1 MCNKINIISPVK
13 SPNDIKLLF
22 DNTSCR
28 NFYVYYDRFFD
39 NGFIYIYDFIQMAHK
54 FNSYIYVNFKHDIS
68 ENGQDDVKK
77 FLEFLV
83 TTNIDGIFIN
93 SYTLL
98 QLVKEFKH
106 IKNIKIPFKIII
118 DSYFDIHNLYG
129 IEFLKS
135 FHNIDEV
142 IITEEIYLKNIQKIK
157 QCTNINL
164 SVDSDNLPYFASEI
178 KHLNAISNVV
188 IKGKF
193 KSSLEILEANILIQ
207 NILNEPSSYKNYK
220 LPFKHVRKSYYKT
233 NHFSGEIISINGNDF
248 NFSSHIQKH
257 MWKFK
262 SSRLKKNV
270 DYSKLNIPKIN
281 LRLSSLAQ
289 IKNLESFIKK
299 LNFNPVYSIEYGE
312 IINTYDLSQKSF
324 NEIMHIV
331 KLFCLKY
338 NINLN
343 VSTPRILIERD
354 FERVFDYV
362 KSILISH
369 PKPGTCIINNIG
381 YFWAFINDTDLK
393 SFPIEIGDGIN
404 IINSSSAACL
414 SQLTKNINCIDFSQI
429 NDLEILKNYIAKL
442 DKSIIRKKYK
452 IGGNVKIPSLG
463 LCPLNNDSA
472 IISRLSCQAPCHN
485 GNYAIFDPSL
495 NKVFPFTTD
504 GFCRMH
510 MYKDEILENYN
521 DVDKLL
527 NIGINEFVFDLDT
540 FNGNYVSIFL
550 TKFLNFLYTK
560 QNTVQIPQHCCTCE
574 RTCRT

>member
-1 MCNKINIISPVK
+1 MVNRLNIISPIK
-13 SPNDIKLLF
+13 SPDDIKILIEK
-22 DNTSCR
+22 TSCR
-28 NFYVYYDRFFD
+28 DFYVYYDKFFD
-39 NGFIYIYDFIQMAHK
+39 DNFIYIYDFIKIAHQ
-54 FNSYIYVNFKHDIS
+54 FNSRIYVNFKHDIS
-68 ENGQDDVKK
+68 ENLQDKVKK
-77 FLEFLV
+77 FVKFLK
-83 TTNIDGIFIN
+83 TTHIDGIFIN
-93 SYTLL
+93 SYTIL
-98 QLVKEFKH
+98 QVIKELEDKQNL
-106 IKNIKIPFKIII
+106 KTPFRIII

-135 FHNIDEV
+135 FHDIDEI

-157 QCTNINL
+157 QCTSINI

-193 KSSLEILEANILIQ
+193 KTSEEILNACVLIE
-207 NILNEPSSYKNYK
+207 NILNDPISYQNYK
-220 LPFKHVRKSYYKT
+220 LPFKHLRKSYYKT

-257 MWKFK
+257 SWNFK
-262 SSRLKKNV
+262 TSRLKKNI
-270 DYSKLNIPKIN
+270 DYFQLELPKIN

-299 LNFNPVYSIEYGE
+299 IGFNPVYSIEYGE
-312 IINTYDLSQKSF
+312 IISTYDLAFKSF
-324 NEIMHIV
+324 NDIMHSV

-343 VSTPRILIERD
+343 VSTPSILIERD

-362 KSILISH
+362 KSLLISN

-381 YFWAFINDTDLK
+381 YFWAFINDKDLS

-414 SQLTKNINCIDFSQI
+414 SQLTKSINCIDFSQI
-429 NDLEILKNYIAKL
+429 EDFDILKNYIAKL
-442 DKSIIRKKYK
+442 DKSIVRKKYK

-495 NKVFPFTTD
+495 NKIFPFTTD

-521 DVDKLL
+521 LVSELQ
-527 NIGINEFVFDLDT
+527 NIGINEFVFDLNT

-550 TKFLNFLYTK
+550 TKFLNFLYSQ
-560 QNTVQIPQHCCTCE
+560 QNPVHLPQHSCTLK
-574 RTCRT
+574 

>member
-1 MCNKINIISPVK
+1 MVNRLNIISPIK
-13 SPNDIKLLF
+13 SPDDIKILIEK
-22 DNTSCR
+22 TSCR
-28 NFYVYYDRFFD
+28 DFYVYYDKFFD
-39 NGFIYIYDFIQMAHK
+39 DNFIYIYDFIKIAHQ
-54 FNSYIYVNFKHDIS
+54 FNSRIYVNFKHDIS
-68 ENGQDDVKK
+68 ENLQDKVKK
-77 FLEFLV
+77 FVKFLK
-83 TTNIDGIFIN
+83 TTHIDGIFIN
-93 SYTLL
+93 SYTIL
-98 QLVKEFKH
+98 QVIKELEDKQNFKT
-106 IKNIKIPFKIII
+106 PFRIII

-135 FHNIDEV
+135 FHDIDEI

-157 QCTNINL
+157 QCTSINI

-178 KHLNAISNVV
+178 KHLNVISNVV

-193 KSSLEILEANILIQ
+193 KTSEEILNACVLIE
-207 NILNEPSSYKNYK
+207 NILNDPISYQNYK
-220 LPFKHVRKSYYKT
+220 LPFKHLRKSYYKT

-257 MWKFK
+257 SWNFK
-262 SSRLKKNV
+262 TSRLKKNI
-270 DYSKLNIPKIN
+270 DYFQLELPKIN

-299 LNFNPVYSIEYGE
+299 IGFNPVYSIEYGE
-312 IINTYDLSQKSF
+312 IISTYDLAFKSF
-324 NEIMHIV
+324 NDIMHSV

-343 VSTPRILIERD
+343 VSTPSILIERD

-362 KSILISH
+362 KSLLISN

-381 YFWAFINDTDLK
+381 YFWAFINDKDLS

-414 SQLTKNINCIDFSQI
+414 SQLTKSINCIDFSQI
-429 NDLEILKNYIAKL
+429 EDFDILKNYIAKL
-442 DKSIIRKKYK
+442 DKSIVRKKYK

-495 NKVFPFTTD
+495 NKIFPFTTD

-521 DVDKLL
+521 LVSELQ
-527 NIGINEFVFDLDT
+527 NIGINEFVFDLNT

-550 TKFLNFLYTK
+550 TKFLNFLYSQ
-560 QNTVQIPQHCCTCE
+560 QNPVHLPQHSCTLK
-574 RTCRT
+574 

>member
-1 MCNKINIISPVK
+1 MVNRLNIISPIK
-13 SPNDIKLLF
+13 SPDDIKILIEK
-22 DNTSCR
+22 TSCR
-28 NFYVYYDRFFD
+28 DFYVYYDKFFD
-39 NGFIYIYDFIQMAHK
+39 DNFIYIYDFIKIAHQ
-54 FNSYIYVNFKHDIS
+54 FDSRIYVNFKHDIS
-68 ENGQDDVKK
+68 ENLQDKVKK
-77 FLEFLV
+77 FVKFLK
-83 TTNIDGIFIN
+83 TTHIDGIFIN
-93 SYTLL
+93 SYTIL
-98 QLVKEFKH
+98 QVIKELEDKQNL
-106 IKNIKIPFKIII
+106 KTPFRIII

-135 FHNIDEV
+135 FHDIDEI

-157 QCTNINL
+157 QCTSINI

-193 KSSLEILEANILIQ
+193 KTSEEILNACVLIE
-207 NILNEPSSYKNYK
+207 NILNDPISYQNYK
-220 LPFKHVRKSYYKT
+220 LPFKHLRKSYYKT

-257 MWKFK
+257 SWNFK
-262 SSRLKKNV
+262 TSRLKKNI
-270 DYSKLNIPKIN
+270 DYFQLELPKIN

-299 LNFNPVYSIEYGE
+299 IGFNPVYSIEYGE
-312 IINTYDLSQKSF
+312 IISTYDLAFKSF
-324 NEIMHIV
+324 NDIMHSV

-343 VSTPRILIERD
+343 VSTPSILIERD

-362 KSILISH
+362 KSLLISN

-381 YFWAFINDTDLK
+381 YFWAFINDKDLS

-414 SQLTKNINCIDFSQI
+414 SQLTKSINCIDFSQI
-429 NDLEILKNYIAKL
+429 EDFDILKNYIAKL
-442 DKSIIRKKYK
+442 DKSIVRKKYK

-495 NKVFPFTTD
+495 NKIFPFTTD

-521 DVDKLL
+521 LVSELQ
-527 NIGINEFVFDLDT
+527 NIGINEFVFDLNT

-550 TKFLNFLYTK
+550 TKFLNFLYSQ
-560 QNTVQIPQHCCTCE
+560 QNSVHLTQHSCTLK
-574 RTCRT
+574 

>member
-1 MCNKINIISPVK
+1 MVNRLNIISPIK
-13 SPNDIKLLF
+13 SPDDIKILIEK
-22 DNTSCR
+22 TTCR
-28 NFYVYYDRFFD
+28 DFYVYYDKFFD
-39 NGFIYIYDFIQMAHK
+39 DNFIYIYDFIKIAHQ
-54 FNSYIYVNFKHDIS
+54 FNSRIYVNFKHDIS
-68 ENGQDDVKK
+68 ENLQDKVKK
-77 FLEFLV
+77 FVKFLK
-83 TTNIDGIFIN
+83 TTHIDGIFIN

-98 QLVKEFKH
+98 QDIKELEDKQNL
-106 IKNIKIPFKIII
+106 KTPFRIII

-135 FHNIDEV
+135 FHDIDEI

-157 QCTNINL
+157 QCTSINI

-193 KSSLEILEANILIQ
+193 KTSEEILNACVLIE
-207 NILNEPSSYKNYK
+207 NILNDPISYQNYK
-220 LPFKHVRKSYYKT
+220 LPFKHLRKSYYKT

-257 MWKFK
+257 SWNFK
-262 SSRLKKNV
+262 TSRLKKNI
-270 DYSKLNIPKIN
+270 DYFQLELPKIN

-299 LNFNPVYSIEYGE
+299 IGFNPVYSIEYGE
-312 IINTYDLSQKSF
+312 IISTYDLAFKSF
-324 NEIMHIV
+324 NDIMHSV

-343 VSTPRILIERD
+343 VSTPSILIERD

-362 KSILISH
+362 KSLLISN

-381 YFWAFINDTDLK
+381 YFWAFINDKDLS

-414 SQLTKNINCIDFSQI
+414 SQLTKSINCIDFSQI
-429 NDLEILKNYIAKL
+429 EDFDILKNYIAKL
-442 DKSIIRKKYK
+442 DKSIVRKKYK

-495 NKVFPFTTD
+495 NKIFPFTTD

-521 DVDKLL
+521 LVSELQ
-527 NIGINEFVFDLDT
+527 NIGINEFVFDLNT

-550 TKFLNFLYTK
+550 TKFLNFLYSQ
-560 QNTVQIPQHCCTCE
+560 QNPVHLPQHSCTLK
-574 RTCRT
+574 

>member
-1 MCNKINIISPVK
+1 MTNQLNIVSPIK

-22 DNTSCR
+22 DKTSCR
-28 NFYVYYDRFFD
+28 DFYVYYDRFFD
-39 NGFIYIYDFIQMAHK
+39 DNFIYIYDFIQMAHK
-54 FNSYIYVNFKHDIS
+54 LDSRIYVNFKHDIS
-68 ENGQDDVKK
+68 ENLQDKVKK
-77 FLEFLV
+77 FVEFLK
-83 TTNIDGIFIN
+83 TTQIDGIFVN
-93 SYTLL
+93 SYTVL
-98 QLVKEFKH
+98 QIIKEMEEKQ
-106 IKNIKIPFKIII
+106 NKIPFKIII
-118 DSYFDIHNLYG
+118 DSYFDIHNLFG

-157 QCTNINL
+157 QCTNVNL
-164 SVDSDNLPYFASEI
+164 SVDSDNLPYFASQI
-178 KHLNAISNVV
+178 KALNAISNVV

-193 KSSLEILEANILIQ
+193 KTSEDILDGCILIEK
-207 NILNEPSSYKNYK
+207 ILNDPIAYQNYK

-257 MWKFK
+257 TWNVKF
-262 SSRLKKNV
+262 SRLKKNV
-270 DYSKLNIPKIN
+270 DYSSLNLPKIN

-299 LNFNPVYSIEYGE
+299 IGFNPVYSIEYGE
-312 IINTYDLSQKSF
+312 IISTFDLASKSF
-324 NEIMHIV
+324 NDIMHFV

-362 KSILISH
+362 KSLLISN
-369 PKPGTCIINNIG
+369 PKPNTCIINNIG
-381 YFWAFINDTDLK
+381 YFWAFINDTELK

-414 SQLTKNINCIDFSQI
+414 SHLTKNINCIDFSQI
-429 NDLEILKNYIAKL
+429 EDFDILKNYIAKL
-442 DKSIIRKKYK
+442 DKSIVRKKYK
-452 IGGNVKIPSLG
+452 IAGNIKVPSLG

-495 NKVFPFTTD
+495 NKIFPFTTD

-510 MYKDEILENYN
+510 MYKDEILENYHL
-521 DVDKLL
+521 VDKLQ
-527 NIGINEFVFDLDT
+527 NIGINEFVFDLNT

-550 TKFLNFLYTK
+550 TKFLNFLYSK
-560 QNTVQIPQHCCTCE
+560 QNSVQVAQHCGPLK
-574 RTCRT
+574 

>member
-1 MCNKINIISPVK
+1 MVNRLNIISPIK
-13 SPNDIKLLF
+13 SPDDIKILIEK
-22 DNTSCR
+22 TSCR
-28 NFYVYYDRFFD
+28 DFYVYYDKFFD
-39 NGFIYIYDFIQMAHK
+39 DNFIYIYDFIKIAHQ
-54 FNSYIYVNFKHDIS
+54 FDSRIYVNFKHDIS
-68 ENGQDDVKK
+68 ENLQDKVKK
-77 FLEFLV
+77 FVKFLK
-83 TTNIDGIFIN
+83 TTHIDGIFIN

-98 QLVKEFKH
+98 QVIKELEDKQNL
-106 IKNIKIPFKIII
+106 KTPFRIII

-135 FHNIDEV
+135 FHDIDEI

-157 QCTNINL
+157 QCTSINI

-193 KSSLEILEANILIQ
+193 KTSEEILNACVLIE
-207 NILNEPSSYKNYK
+207 NILNDPISYQNYK
-220 LPFKHVRKSYYKT
+220 LPFKHLRKSYYKT

-257 MWKFK
+257 SWNFK
-262 SSRLKKNV
+262 TSRLKKNI
-270 DYSKLNIPKIN
+270 DYFQLELPKIN

-299 LNFNPVYSIEYGE
+299 IGFNPVYSIEYGE
-312 IINTYDLSQKSF
+312 IISTYDLAFKSF
-324 NEIMHIV
+324 NDIMHSV

-343 VSTPRILIERD
+343 VSTPSILIERD

-362 KSILISH
+362 KSLLISN

-381 YFWAFINDTDLK
+381 YFWAFINDKDLS

-414 SQLTKNINCIDFSQI
+414 SQLTKSINCIDFSQI
-429 NDLEILKNYIAKL
+429 EDFDILKNYIAKL
-442 DKSIIRKKYK
+442 DKSIVRKKYK

-495 NKVFPFTTD
+495 NKIFPFTTD

-521 DVDKLL
+521 LVSELQ
-527 NIGINEFVFDLDT
+527 NIGINEFVFDLNT

-550 TKFLNFLYTK
+550 TKFLNFLYSQ
-560 QNTVQIPQHCCTCE
+560 QNPVHLPQHSCTLK
-574 RTCRT
+574 

>member
-1 MCNKINIISPVK
+1 MVNRLNIISPIK
-13 SPNDIKLLF
+13 SPDDIKILIEK
-22 DNTSCR
+22 TTCR
-28 NFYVYYDRFFD
+28 NFYVYYDKFFD
-39 NGFIYIYDFIQMAHK
+39 DNFIYIYDFIKIAHQ
-54 FNSYIYVNFKHDIS
+54 FDSRIYVNFKHDIS
-68 ENGQDDVKK
+68 ENLQDKVKK
-77 FLEFLV
+77 FVKFLK
-83 TTNIDGIFIN
+83 TTHIDGIFIN

-98 QLVKEFKH
+98 QVIKELEDKQNL
-106 IKNIKIPFKIII
+106 KTPFRIII

-135 FHNIDEV
+135 FHDIDEI

-157 QCTNINL
+157 QCTSINI

-193 KSSLEILEANILIQ
+193 KTSEEILNACVLIE
-207 NILNEPSSYKNYK
+207 NILNDPISYQNYK
-220 LPFKHVRKSYYKT
+220 LPFKHLRKSYYKT

-257 MWKFK
+257 SWNFK
-262 SSRLKKNV
+262 TSRLKKNI
-270 DYSKLNIPKIN
+270 DYFQLELPKIN

-299 LNFNPVYSIEYGE
+299 IGFNPVYSIEYGE
-312 IINTYDLSQKSF
+312 IISTYDLAFKSF
-324 NEIMHIV
+324 NDIMHSV

-343 VSTPRILIERD
+343 VSTPSILIERD

-362 KSILISH
+362 KSLLISN

-381 YFWAFINDTDLK
+381 YFWAFINDKDLS

-414 SQLTKNINCIDFSQI
+414 SQLTKSINCIDFSQI
-429 NDLEILKNYIAKL
+429 EDFDILKNYIAKL
-442 DKSIIRKKYK
+442 DKSIVRKKYK

-495 NKVFPFTTD
+495 NKIFPFTTD

-521 DVDKLL
+521 LVSELQ
-527 NIGINEFVFDLDT
+527 NIGINEFVFDLNT

-550 TKFLNFLYTK
+550 TKFLNFLYSQ
-560 QNTVQIPQHCCTCE
+560 QNPVHLPQHSCTLK
-574 RTCRT
+574 

>member
-1 MCNKINIISPVK
+1 MVNRLNIISPIN
-13 SPNDIKLLF
+13 SPDDIKILIEK
-22 DNTSCR
+22 TSCR
-28 NFYVYYDRFFD
+28 DFYVYYDKFFD
-39 NGFIYIYDFIQMAHK
+39 DNFIYIYDFIKIAHQ
-54 FNSYIYVNFKHDIS
+54 FDSRIYVNFKHDIS
-68 ENGQDDVKK
+68 ENLQDKVKK
-77 FLEFLV
+77 FVKFLK
-83 TTNIDGIFIN
+83 TTHIDGIFIN

-98 QLVKEFKH
+98 QVIKELEDKQNL
-106 IKNIKIPFKIII
+106 KTPFRIII

-135 FHNIDEV
+135 FHDIDEI

-157 QCTNINL
+157 QCTSINI

-193 KSSLEILEANILIQ
+193 KTSEEILNACVLIE
-207 NILNEPSSYKNYK
+207 NILNDPISYQNYK
-220 LPFKHVRKSYYKT
+220 LPFKHLRKSYYKT

-257 MWKFK
+257 SWNFK
-262 SSRLKKNV
+262 TSRLKKNI
-270 DYSKLNIPKIN
+270 DYFQLELPKIN

-299 LNFNPVYSIEYGE
+299 IGFNPVYSIEYGE
-312 IINTYDLSQKSF
+312 IISTYDLAFKSF
-324 NEIMHIV
+324 NDIMHSV

-343 VSTPRILIERD
+343 VSTPSILIERD

-362 KSILISH
+362 KSLLISN

-381 YFWAFINDTDLK
+381 YFWAFINDKDLS

-414 SQLTKNINCIDFSQI
+414 SQLTKSINCIDFSQI
-429 NDLEILKNYIAKL
+429 EDFDILKNYIAKL
-442 DKSIIRKKYK
+442 DKSIVRKKYK

-495 NKVFPFTTD
+495 NKIFPFTTD

-521 DVDKLL
+521 LVSELQ
-527 NIGINEFVFDLDT
+527 NIGINEFVFDLNT

-550 TKFLNFLYTK
+550 TKFLNFLYSQ
-560 QNTVQIPQHCCTCE
+560 QNPVHLPQHSCTLK
-574 RTCRT
+574 

>member
-1 MCNKINIISPVK
+1 MVNRLNIISPIK
-13 SPNDIKLLF
+13 SPDDIKILIEK
-22 DNTSCR
+22 TSCR
-28 NFYVYYDRFFD
+28 DFYVYYDKFFD
-39 NGFIYIYDFIQMAHK
+39 DNFIYIYDFIKIAHQ
-54 FNSYIYVNFKHDIS
+54 FDSRIYVNFKHDIS
-68 ENGQDDVKK
+68 ENLQDKVKK
-77 FLEFLV
+77 FVKFLK
-83 TTNIDGIFIN
+83 TTHIDGIFIN

-98 QLVKEFKH
+98 QVIKELEDKQNL
-106 IKNIKIPFKIII
+106 KTPFRIII

-135 FHNIDEV
+135 FHDIDEI

-157 QCTNINL
+157 QCTSINI

-178 KHLNAISNVV
+178 KHLNVISNVV

-193 KSSLEILEANILIQ
+193 KTSEEILNACVLIE
-207 NILNEPSSYKNYK
+207 NILNDPISYQNYK
-220 LPFKHVRKSYYKT
+220 LPFKHLRKSYYKT

-257 MWKFK
+257 SWNFK
-262 SSRLKKNV
+262 TSRLKKNI
-270 DYSKLNIPKIN
+270 DYFQLELPKIN

-299 LNFNPVYSIEYGE
+299 IGFNPVYSIEYGE
-312 IINTYDLSQKSF
+312 IISTYDLAFKSF
-324 NEIMHIV
+324 NDIMHSV

-343 VSTPRILIERD
+343 VSTPSILIERD

-362 KSILISH
+362 KSLLISN

-381 YFWAFINDTDLK
+381 YFWAFINDKDLS

-414 SQLTKNINCIDFSQI
+414 SQLTKSINCIDFSQI
-429 NDLEILKNYIAKL
+429 EDFDILKNYIAKL
-442 DKSIIRKKYK
+442 DKSIVRKKYK

-495 NKVFPFTTD
+495 NKIFPFTTD

-521 DVDKLL
+521 LVSELQ
-527 NIGINEFVFDLDT
+527 NIGINEFVFDLNT

-550 TKFLNFLYTK
+550 TKFLNFLYSQ
-560 QNTVQIPQHCCTCE
+560 QNPVHLPQHSCTLK
-574 RTCRT
+574 

>member
-1 MCNKINIISPVK
+1 MVNKINVVSPVK
-13 SPNDIKLLF
+13 SPDDIKLLF
-22 DNTSCR
+22 DKTCCR
-28 NFYVYYDRFFD
+28 DFYVYYDRFFND
-39 NGFIYIYDFIQMAHK
+39 NFIYVNDFIQIAHQ
-54 FNSYIYVNFKHDIS
+54 FSSRIYVNFKHDIS
-68 ENGQDDVKK
+68 ENMQEEVRK
-77 FLEFLV
+77 FVEYLC
-83 TTNIDGIFIN
+83 TTDIDGIFVN
-93 SYTLL
+93 SYTVL
-98 QLVKEFKH
+98 QLLKELENDK
-106 IKNIKIPFKIII
+106 KNKVPFKIII

-135 FHNIDEV
+135 FYNIDEV

-157 QCTNINL
+157 QCTSINL
-164 SVDSDNLPYFASEI
+164 SVDSDNLPYFASQI
-178 KHLNAISNVV
+178 KDLNAISNVV

-193 KSSLEILEANILIQ
+193 KSSLEILDACILIGNILDFPNDYQ
-207 NILNEPSSYKNYK
+207 NSK
-220 LPFKHVRKSYYKT
+220 LPFKHIRKSYYKT

-257 MWKFK
+257 SWNFK
-262 SSRLKKNV
+262 SSRLKKNI
-270 DYSKLNIPKIN
+270 DYSQLKLPNIN

-299 LNFNPVYSIEYGE
+299 IGFNPVYSIEYGE
-312 IINTYDLSQKSF
+312 IINTFDLASKSF
-324 NEIMHIV
+324 NEIMHLV

-343 VSTPRILIERD
+343 ISTPTILIERD

-362 KSILISH
+362 KSLLISY
-369 PKPGTCIINNIG
+369 PRPGTCIINNIG
-381 YFWAFINDTDLK
+381 YFWAFINDIDLS
-393 SFPIEIGDGIN
+393 SFPIEIGGGIN

-414 SQLTKNINCIDFSQI
+414 SQLTKSINCIDFSQI
-429 NDLEILKNYIAKL
+429 EDFDMLENYIAKL

-452 IGGNVKIPSLG
+452 IAGNIKVPSLG

-495 NKVFPFTTD
+495 NKIFPFTTD

-510 MYKDEILENYN
+510 MYKDEILENYSI
-521 DVDKLL
+521 VDKLSS
-527 NIGINEFVFDLDT
+527 IGINEFVFDLNT

-550 TKFLNFLYTK
+550 TKFLNFLYSK
-560 QNTVQIPQHCCTCE
+560 QNTVHLTQHCGTLK
-574 RTCRT
+574 

>member
-1 MCNKINIISPVK
+1 MANKLNIVSPVK
-13 SPNDIKLLF
+13 SPDDIKLLF
-22 DNTSCR
+22 DKTSCR
-28 NFYVYYDRFFD
+28 DFYVYYDRFFD
-39 NGFIYIYDFIQMAHK
+39 GNFIYIYDFIQMAHK
-54 FNSYIYVNFKHDIS
+54 LDSRIFVNFKHDIS
-68 ENGQDDVKK
+68 ENLQDEVKK
-77 FLEFLV
+77 FVEFLK
-83 TTNIDGIFIN
+83 TTQIDGIFVN
-93 SYTLL
+93 SYTVL
-98 QLVKEFKH
+98 QIIKE
-106 IKNIKIPFKIII
+106 IENSQNKIPFKIII
-118 DSYFDIHNLYG
+118 DSYFDIHNLFG

-157 QCTNINL
+157 QCTNVHL
-164 SVDSDNLPYFASEI
+164 SVDSDNLPYFASQI
-178 KHLNAISNVV
+178 KDLNVISNVV

-193 KSSLEILEANILIQ
+193 KTSEEILNACILIE
-207 NILNEPSSYKNYK
+207 NILNDPVSYQNYK

-257 MWKFK
+257 TWNVK

-270 DYSKLNIPKIN
+270 DYSSLNLPKIN

-289 IKNLESFIKK
+289 IKNLEMFIKK
-299 LNFNPVYSIEYGE
+299 IGFNPVYSIEYGE
-312 IINTYDLSQKSF
+312 IISTYDLASKSF
-324 NEIMHIV
+324 NDIMHSV

-362 KSILISH
+362 KSLLISH
-369 PKPGTCIINNIG
+369 PKPGTCIVNNIG
-381 YFWAFINDTDLK
+381 YFWAFINDNDLN

-414 SQLTKNINCIDFSQI
+414 SHLTKNINCIDFSQI
-429 NDLEILKNYIAKL
+429 EDFEILKNYIAKL
-442 DKSIIRKKYK
+442 DKSIVRKKYK
-452 IGGNVKIPSLG
+452 IAGNIKVPSLG

-495 NKVFPFTTD
+495 NKIFPFTTD

-510 MYKDEILENYN
+510 MYKDEILENYHLVEN
-521 DVDKLL
+521 LQ
-527 NIGINEFVFDLDT
+527 NIGINEFVFDLNT

-550 TKFLNFLYTK
+550 TKFLNFLYSK
-560 QNTVQIPQHCCTCE
+560 QNSVPVAQHCGTLK
-574 RTCRT
+574 

>member
-1 MCNKINIISPVK
+1 MVNKLNIVSPVK
-13 SPNDIKLLF
+13 SPDDIKLLI
-22 DNTSCR
+22 DKTSCR
-28 NFYVYYDRFFD
+28 DFYVYYDRFFND
-39 NGFIYIYDFIQMAHK
+39 NFIYIYDFIQIAHQ
-54 FNSYIYVNFKHDIS
+54 FNSRIYVNFKHDIS
-68 ENGQDDVKK
+68 ENLQDEVRKFVK
-77 FLEFLV
+77 FLK
-83 TTNIDGIFIN
+83 TTHIDGIFVN
-93 SYTLL
+93 SYTIL
-98 QLVKEFKH
+98 QVIKELE
-106 IKNIKIPFKIII
+106 IKQNSKTPFRIII

-135 FHNIDEV
+135 FHDIDEV

-157 QCTNINL
+157 QCTAINL
-164 SVDSDNLPYFASEI
+164 SVDSDNLPYFASQI
-178 KHLNAISNVV
+178 KDLNAISNVV

-193 KSSLEILEANILIQ
+193 KTSEEILKACVLID
-207 NILNEPSSYKNYK
+207 NILNDPLSYQNYK

-233 NHFSGEIISINGNDF
+233 NHFSGEIISLNGNDF

-257 MWKFK
+257 SWNFK
-262 SSRLKKNV
+262 SSRLKKNI
-270 DYSKLNIPKIN
+270 DYSQLHLPKIN
-281 LRLSSLAQ
+281 LRLSSLSQ
-289 IKNLESFIKK
+289 IKNLEAFIKK
-299 LNFNPVYSIEYGE
+299 IGFNPVYSIEYGE
-312 IINTYDLSQKSF
+312 IINTFDLASKSF
-324 NEIMHIV
+324 NQIMHIV

-343 VSTPRILIERD
+343 ISTPRILIERD

-362 KSILISH
+362 KSLLISN

-381 YFWAFINDTDLK
+381 YFWAFINDNDLS

-414 SQLTKNINCIDFSQI
+414 SQLTKSINCIDFSQI
-429 NDLEILKNYIAKL
+429 EDFDILKNYIAKL

-452 IGGNVKIPSLG
+452 IAGNIKVPSLG

-495 NKVFPFTTD
+495 NKIFPFTTD

-521 DVDKLL
+521 LVDELI
-527 NIGINEFVFDLDT
+527 NIGINEFVFDLNT

-550 TKFLNFLYTK
+550 TKFLNFLYSK
-560 QNTVQIPQHCCTCE
+560 QNSIHLTQHCGTLK
-574 RTCRT
+574 